1 MTKTEIIAQ
10 LIGIFGIL
18 SLFVMYQQ
26 SSRTKYLAFKI
37 LSDVIWAAHYL
48 LLGAIG
54 GAIPNVVGIV
64 RELTFLKEPKKRY
77 ARRILAAMFITVNA
91 SLAIYL
97 ADSLIQ
103 LMPICASALVTVSLT
118 FRKTKSIRLL
128 TVPIC
133 LTFLIYDLLV
143 GSWSGAINEAVSLFS
158 IISKLIREHCSQKN

>member
-1 MTKTEIIAQ
+1 MTKTELIAQ
-10 LIGIFGIL
+10 LIGAFGIL

-26 SSRTKYLAFKI
+26 SSRTKYLAFKL
-37 LSDVIWAAHYL
+37 LSDAIWAAHYL

-54 GAIPNVVGIV
+54 GAIPNAVGIV
-64 RELTFLKEPKKRY
+64 RELTFLKEPKTRY
-77 ARRILAAMFITVNA
+77 ERPVLAAVFIAVNA

-143 GSWSGAINEAVSLFS
+143 GSWAGVVNETVSLIS
-158 IISKLIREHCSQKN
+158 MISKLIREHGGQKN